1 MLCLSRLEE
10 TVNDAD
16 FIFEAVKEDLEIKKD
31 LLESKCGIP
40 KKEASILFMS
50 GKLLAFVWL
59 NPRLENDHLEILIFI
74 PLYV

>member
-31 LLESKCGIP
+31 LLESKCGIQ
-40 KKEASILFMS
+40 KKQHSILFMS
-50 GKLLAFVWL
+50 GKLFAFV
-59 NPRLENDHLEILIFI
+59 
-74 PLYV
+74 

>member
-31 LLESKCGIP
+31 LLESKCGIQ
-40 KKEASILFMS
+40 KKQHSILFMS
-50 GKLLAFVWL
+50 GKLFAFVWL
-59 NPRLENDHLEILIFI
+59 YPRLENDHWEILTFI
-74 PLYV
+74 PQYV

>member
-40 KKEASILFMS
+40 KKQHSFYSCLESFLLLFDCILDWKMITW
-50 GKLLAFVWL
+50 K
-59 NPRLENDHLEILIFI
+59 
-74 PLYV
+74 Y